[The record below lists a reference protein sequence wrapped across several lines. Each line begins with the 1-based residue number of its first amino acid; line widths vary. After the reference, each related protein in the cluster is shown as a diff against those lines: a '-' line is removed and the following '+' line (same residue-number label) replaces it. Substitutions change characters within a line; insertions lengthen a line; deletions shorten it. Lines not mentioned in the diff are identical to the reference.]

1 MGLGTIGLALTRL
14 AAARQGGI
22 SQGRQQQYERGQ
34 QGISNAFKQRQ
45 LDIAQQQADSAKPKR
60 FAPVVGPNGDVFVI
74 DTETGQLVKGGA
86 NVGAKGSNK
95 TALTPNEQ
103 RAARQAARAL
113 REMKRLYAADPSS
126 AETPVSSAALRGIG
140 TLPIVGGIA
149 KGLTDPAA
157 QRALSKNQQAFQRA
171 ATTLRHHYAM
181 ISPHARISLGLLHD
195 VNTAL
200 VPPAGTDAATVAD
213 SFAPEW
219 DYTLSQIEPIAGAGP
234 DTGGLETPAASH
246 APQGAT
252 QPQAPTGGSI
262 VPKRFHPGP

>member
-1 MGLGTIGLALTRL
+1 MGLGDIGLALTRL

-22 SQGRQQQYERGQ
+22 SAGQQQGVA
-34 QGISNAFKQRQ
+34 NAFKQRQ
-45 LDIAQQQADSAKPKR
+45 LDIAQQQADAAKPRR
-60 FAPVVGPNGDVFVI
+60 FAPVVGPNGEVFVI
-74 DTETGQLVKGGA
+74 DTETGKLVKGGA
-86 NVGAKGSNK
+86 NVGPKGAPK
-95 TALTPNEQ
+95 PALTPNEQ

-113 REMKRLYAADPSS
+113 REMKRLYAEDPTS
-126 AETPVSSAALRGIG
+126 AETPVASAALRGIG

-157 QRALSKNQQAFQRA
+157 QRALSEHQQAFQRA

-200 VPPAGTDAATVAD
+200 VPPAGTDPSTVAE

-219 DYTLSQIEPIAGAGP
+219 DYTLSQIEPVAGS
-234 DTGGLETPAASH
+234 DTAGGLEAPTAHAPAAPP
-246 APQGAT
+246 AVKPR
-252 QPQAPTGGSI
+252 APTGGAV
-262 VPKRFHPGP
+262 VPKRFHPGIP